1 MKLSVIDLS
10 STGVSTV
17 IAEGDKTTGIFETV
31 YKDRANI
38 AITEYMD
45 GRGISARGIEKII
58 DALISARSTV
68 KAMGAD
74 ECYVI
79 STAALRNVDNL
90 AEVAEKVRMRTGIV
104 INHLDGKT
112 EAYCD
117 LVSNRKYS
125 AYDRVVL
132 IDVGGGS
139 VELCDFSKER
149 RSEMICLDFGPLK
162 LRNKYV
168 GDIYP
173 TKDEA
178 KQIKKFLRKKCD
190 DAGVPKKK
198 DFSTA
203 VLVGSIND
211 AIDAVYREYCDK
223 MRLGGEFR
231 YDVYKQFVDFL
242 LTSPDRTRLIMK
254 AAPEKINVLP
264 VAALIL
270 KELLKRFKLDNIL
283 ISDCGVKEGYLILV
297 ATGAENAVPVDLAAS
312 VPNYAPVAP
321 LEKKK
326 SDKPSGKKDGK
337 TEKSKGGK
345 PSESGKKKT
354 AAEKTVSGKGKKPP
368 QGKAEKPDG
377 KAQGGAK
384 KSGDGK

>member
-223 MRLGGEFR
+223 MRLGGEFC

-321 LEKKK
+321 PEKKK

-368 QGKAEKPDG
+368 QGKAEKPGG